1 MAQTYAQLQQQ
12 IEALQKQADKA
23 KSTELAEVIGK
34 IKIAIDAYGITSEQ
48 LFGAAAVKSTKAH
61 KGSQVSKSKAKVD
74 TTAQFADGT
83 GNEWVGRGPR
93 PKWLRDAL
101 ASGKSLADFAVGTA
115 VAMGSPVAAPVGAVA
130 KKSQSTKT
138 TSKNP
143 VVAKKPGAPKYRDEA
158 GNSWTGRGPQP
169 HWLNAAV
176 AAGKQLDDFRV

>member
-1 MAQTYAQLQQQ
+1 MQKQ

-48 LFGAAAVKSTKAH
+48 LFGAAAVKNTKVH
-61 KGSQVSKSKAKVD
+61 KGSEVSKSKAKVD

-93 PKWLRDAL
+93 PKWLRDEL
-101 ASGKSLADFAVGTA
+101 ASGKLLADFAVGTA
-115 VAMGSPVAAPVGAVA
+115 GAVGSPVPVAVGAVA
-130 KKSQSTKT
+130 KKSQSTKA

-143 VVAKKPGAPKYRDEA
+143 VVAKKPGAPKYRDGS
-158 GNSWTGRGPQP
+158 GNSWAGRGPQP
-169 HWLNAAV
+169 CWLKGAV
-176 AAGKQLDDFRV
+176 AAGKRLDDFRV